1 MRKIQPAQYKF
12 RQNSPCLLRPK
23 IFMDFFS
30 FWTKYIF
37 LIITTAAWIMKIWIK
52 LTSNTIVFKFGDS
65 MLKTCRF
72 TRFKKMPGYDG
83 PSVWA
88 LCRSPRGSFD
98 MRINY
103 LSVQI
108 ILGYTHGPQND
119 TRRNSCSN
127 FNAIGEK
134 LLKLHC
140 GEGHTLLK
148 KITVGPARV
157 SRGSFEMRIN
167 YLSMTFTFGH
177 VFGA

>member
-1 MRKIQPAQYKF
+1 
-12 RQNSPCLLRPK
+12 
-23 IFMDFFS
+23 
-30 FWTKYIF
+30 
-37 LIITTAAWIMKIWIK
+37 
-52 LTSNTIVFKFGDS
+52 
-65 MLKTCRF
+65 
-72 TRFKKMPGYDG
+72 
-83 PSVWA
+83 
-88 LCRSPRGSFD
+88 
-98 MRINY
+98 MRIKY

-108 ILGYTHGPQND
+108 ILGYTHGPQDD

>member
-1 MRKIQPAQYKF
+1 MRKIQPAQYSF

-72 TRFKKMPGYDG
+72 TRFLKMPRYDG
-83 PSVWA
+83 PSVSCA
-88 LCRSPRGSFD
+88 GLPRGSFD

-108 ILGYTHGPQND
+108 ILGYTHGPQDD

-157 SRGSFEMRIN
+157 SGGSFEMRIN